1 MNYKKKQKTREVAI
15 QIIYSWKIFKY
26 KKNIKQK
33 IKDFKKIKPKIFN
46 EIDLLYL
53 KKIIKGINKN
63 IKYIKN
69 IISSNI
75 YKKTK
80 YIGNIE
86 YAILYIAIY
95 ELKINKKLPYKVIIN
110 ESILLSKKFGYL
122 NSYKLINKIIHNI
135 YIKNKYI

>member
-15 QIIYSWKIFKY
+15 QIIYSWKILKY
-26 KKNIKQK
+26 KKNIELKLK
-33 IKDFKKIKPKIFN
+33 EFKKIKPEIFKK
-46 EIDLLYL
+46 IDLLYL
-53 KKIIKGINKN
+53 KKIIKGIKKN

-95 ELKINKKLPYKVIIN
+95 ELKINKILPYKVIIN

-135 YIKNKYI
+135 YIKNNN